1 MNTTSPEIPPSDR
14 SGTERP
20 AVRDLRV
27 APRGVLPRQIQTW
40 LMIGIA
46 LVIVLIIL
54 ITGYSDPP
62 ERSAVVGRMLEP
74 MLAPAERIRS
84 YEQQL
89 AQEEARQRDTAA
101 RRAEE
106 NAAVGGPTAA
116 GARVGVA
123 GAALTPETESLFAD
137 NVVQSRRP
145 TGEQPFAAPSTPARP
160 TGPMGEDGDTD
171 GSLALLDR
179 ALARMGPP
187 PAAATPGTA
196 VPAPAAAAV
205 GVDAA
210 GPDTAVAHTAAPTDP
225 VRGIRLR
232 LLEGTVIETTL
243 INRLDGT
250 FAGPVLVLVTTPVYS
265 EDRQAVVIP
274 AGARLIGSAAP
285 VQAWGDSRLAVSF
298 HRLVMPTGQTYTL
311 NQFSGLNQIGQAG
324 LRDQVNRHYLQVFG
338 ASLAIGALSGLAQV
352 GTRRGF
358 GDTDFDTDFRQSAG
372 SSLATSA
379 GRVLDR
385 YLNVLPTITIREG
398 YRIKVYLTN
407 DLELPRVVAAS
418 LGGLR

>member
-1 MNTTSPEIPPSDR
+1 MDTSTPDSPQTDR
-14 SGTERP
+14 PGAERP
-20 AVRDLRV
+20 TVRDLRA
-27 APRGVLPRQIQTW
+27 APSGVLPRQIQTW
-40 LMIGIA
+40 LMIGVA

-62 ERSAVVGRMLEP
+62 ERSTVIGRALEP
-74 MLAPAERIRS
+74 MLAPADRIRS
-84 YEQQL
+84 FEQQL

-101 RRAEE
+101 RRADEG
-106 NAAVGGPTAA
+106 AAVAGAA
-116 GARVGVA
+116 ATGARVGTVPA
-123 GAALTPETESLFAD
+123 GQSAEAQSLFAD

-145 TGEQPFAAPSTPARP
+145 AGDQPFAVPPVTARPARP
-160 TGPMGEDGDTD
+160 EGDDLDDG
-171 GSLALLDR
+171 LALLDR

-187 PAAATPGTA
+187 PVAAAPVTA
-196 VPAPAAAAV
+196 APTLSAPASGPEAT
-205 GVDAA
+205 A
-210 GPDTAVAHTAAPTDP
+210 GETAVAHAASPQYP
-225 VRGIRLR
+225 APGMRLR

-298 HRLVMPTGQTYTL
+298 HRLMMPDGHTYSL

-338 ASLAIGALSGLAQV
+338 ASLAIGALSGLAQY
-352 GTRRGF
+352 GTRGGF
-358 GDTDFDTDFRQSAG
+358 GAADFDTEFRQSAG

-407 DLELPRVVAAS
+407 DLELPRVLATAQGDVP
-418 LGGLR
+418 

>member
-1 MNTTSPEIPPSDR
+1 MDTPTPDTPQTDR
-14 SGTERP
+14 PGTDRP
-20 AVRDLRV
+20 TVRDLRV

-54 ITGYSDPP
+54 ITGSSDPP
-62 ERSAVVGRMLEP
+62 ERSSVVGRTPEP
-74 MLAPAERIRS
+74 MLAPADRIRS

-89 AQEEARQRDTAA
+89 AQEEARQRETAA
-101 RRAEE
+101 RRTDDGVPATGVRGT
-106 NAAVGGPTAA
+106 APRGGPVPAGQAA
-116 GARVGVA
+116 EAQR
-123 GAALTPETESLFAD
+123 LFAD

-145 TGEQPFAAPSTPARP
+145 VGEQPFAAPPAPAGPSGST
-160 TGPMGEDGDTD
+160 GEEDLDG
-171 GSLALLDR
+171 GLALLDR

-187 PAAATPGTA
+187 PVAAAPVTA
-196 VPAPAAAAV
+196 VPAPSPRTSAA
-205 GVDAA
+205 DATA
-210 GPDTAVAHTAAPTDP
+210 TNTAVAIAVEPQYPAP
-225 VRGIRLR
+225 GGHLR

-298 HRLVMPTGQTYTL
+298 HRLVMPSGQTYTL

-338 ASLAIGALSGLAQV
+338 ASLAIGALSGLAQY
-352 GTRRGF
+352 GTRGGF
-358 GDTDFDTDFRQSAG
+358 GTADFSTEFRQSAG

-398 YRIKVYLTN
+398 ARIKVYLTN
-407 DLELPRVVAAS
+407 DLELPRVVATAQKEVP
-418 LGGLR
+418 

>member
-1 MNTTSPEIPPSDR
+1 MDTSTPDAPQTDR
-14 SGTERP
+14 PGAERP
-20 AVRDLRV
+20 SVRDVRV

-40 LMIGIA
+40 LMIGVA
-46 LVIVLIIL
+46 LVIILIIL

-62 ERSAVVGRMLEP
+62 DRSTAIGRALEP
-74 MLAPAERIRS
+74 MLAPADRIRS
-84 YEQQL
+84 FEQQL

-101 RRAEE
+101 RRADES
-106 NAAVGGPTAA
+106 AAVAGAGAT
-116 GARVGVA
+116 GARVGAVPAGQSA
-123 GAALTPETESLFAD
+123 GAQSLFAD

-145 TGEQPFAAPSTPARP
+145 AGDQPFAVPPVTARP
-160 TGPMGEDGDTD
+160 SGPEADDLDDG
-171 GSLALLDR
+171 LALLDR

-187 PAAATPGTA
+187 PGAAAPFTA
-196 VPAPAAAAV
+196 VPPPSTPAPGADATAGDTTVTHAAL
-205 GVDAA
+205 
-210 GPDTAVAHTAAPTDP
+210 PQYLAP
-225 VRGIRLR
+225 GMRLR

-285 VQAWGDSRLAVSF
+285 VQAWGDSRLAISF
-298 HRLVMPTGQTYTL
+298 HRLVLPDGHTYSL

-338 ASLAIGALSGLAQV
+338 ASLAIGALSGLAQY
-352 GTRRGF
+352 GTRGGF
-358 GDTDFDTDFRQSAG
+358 GPADFGTEFRQSAG
-372 SSLATSA
+372 ASLASSA

-398 YRIKVYLTN
+398 ARIKVYLTN
-407 DLELPRVVAAS
+407 DLELPRLVATAQ
-418 LGGLR
+418 GDVP

>member
-1 MNTTSPEIPPSDR
+1 MTTTTPDTPPSDR
-14 SGTERP
+14 PGTERP
-20 AVRDLRV
+20 TVRDLRV

-62 ERSAVVGRMLEP
+62 ERSAVVGRVLEP

-89 AQEEARQRDTAA
+89 AQEELRQRETAA
-101 RRAEE
+101 RRAEAD
-106 NAAVGGPTAA
+106 AAVGGATAA

-123 GAALTPETESLFAD
+123 GAAPTPEAESLFAD

-145 TGEQPFAAPSTPARP
+145 TGEQPFAAPPAPARP
-160 TGPMGEDGDTD
+160 AGPMGEDVTD

-187 PAAATPGTA
+187 PVAAAPATSSPTPSATA
-196 VPAPAAAAV
+196 LGA
-205 GVDAA
+205 DAS
-210 GPDTAVAHTAAPTDP
+210 GPDTAVAHAAAPTDP
-225 VRGIRLR
+225 MPGIRLR

-298 HRLVMPTGQTYTL
+298 HRLVMPNGQTYTL

-407 DLELPRVVAAS
+407 DLELPRVVAAAQ
-418 LGGLR
+418 GGLR